1 MADNKELKNKIEA
14 ILYASGKGVGL
25 EDLCIYCDTKPK
37 QVDKALQEL
46 QKEFEE
52 REGSLVFSEVNGRWK
67 LTVRGKYT
75 MDIQKIVSETELPN
89 PILKTLAVVAYK
101 SPVLQSDVVNMRGQT
116 AYEHIK
122 ELVKQKFITKEEKG
136 RSYILKIT
144 DKFYNYFD
152 VEGDEEIRE
161 VFAKL
166 RAQQEQLEGLEI
178 VDSASTDDEE
188 ATGDGNT
195 PSDGAQKKRGEL
207 DIVEM
212 EDATPRTRQ
221 RSDEEK
227 KEEEEFL
234 ARMDTNIGEMSE
246 KISSHE
252 IAKPVRY
259 DNDENEESEG
269 IKESGEN
276 AEDEETP
283 SDEQITETTS
293 KEKEDDPLKKM
304 EEYAKQEEEKE
315 KEDFL

>member
-37 QVDKALQEL
+37 QVEKALHEL

-52 REGSLVFSEVNGRWK
+52 RGGSLVFSEVNSRWK
-67 LTVRGKYT
+67 LTVSGKYT
-75 MDIQKIVSETELPN
+75 TDIQKIVSETELPN

-101 SPVLQSDVVNMRGQT
+101 SPVLQSDIVSMRGQT

-152 VEGDEEIRE
+152 VEGDDEIRE

-166 RAQQEQLEGLEI
+166 REQQEQLAGLEI
-178 VDSASTDDEE
+178 VDSAILADGEQATDATAEGKQQKLGQMDVVDIDE
-188 ATGDGNT
+188 
-195 PSDGAQKKRGEL
+195 
-207 DIVEM
+207 
-212 EDATPRTRQ
+212 ATPRTRQ
-221 RSDEEK
+221 RSEEEK

-234 ARMDTNIGEMSE
+234 ARMEKSIGTASK

-252 IAKPVRY
+252 IPKPVRY
-259 DNDENEESEG
+259 DEEENDNEQEGERETDSEEQNEETDTPEQDTNTESKDD
-269 IKESGEN
+269 KEE
-276 AEDEETP
+276 
-283 SDEQITETTS
+283 
-293 KEKEDDPLKKM
+293 DPLKKM
-304 EEYAKQEEEKE
+304 EEYAKQEEDKE
-315 KEDFL
+315 ENFL